1 MIQNPSGFTLDLDI
15 IAYIFP
21 MENGSL
27 LLEDGGYIDVGR
39 SLLDTRTLDLSEL
52 FVATASLGED
62 SWLVATTE
70 EEDFTLGFLGG
81 DVFSCDEVDGA
92 ETDHE
97 DPEDTEVSTT
107 VSRVPIWDDVSD
119 LPPLVG
125 CIVLVGL
132 FNISST
138 FNNSQAWD
146 STNSRAD
153 SLQRRH
159 ILVPR
164 STWDERCRETGIVLA
179 DELIDHKS
187 REAISDRVKIIDPSS
202 PASHIRNRKSETCI
216 DDDRQNQHGSWSH
229 CLRQGTRNRCDG
241 TEQHRH
247 DHGQH
252 EGYQDEEEEV
262 SRLSIQ
268 VDHEVERCV
277 EDDGVEDFVRHVC
290 QHGRDSFT

>member
-179 DELIDHKS
+179 DELIEELGACVPVGDVARGEDLVGQFGAGFESKFF
-187 REAISDRVKIIDPSS
+187 REDERIIAVEENSCNFLRVFVSNHLVIFRRMEDRGE
-202 PASHIRNRKSETCI
+202 AELHT
-216 DDDRQNQHGSWSH
+216 
-229 CLRQGTRNRCDG
+229 
-241 TEQHRH
+241 
-247 DHGQH
+247 
-252 EGYQDEEEEV
+252 
-262 SRLSIQ
+262 
-268 VDHEVERCV
+268 
-277 EDDGVEDFVRHVC
+277 FVIFVYEMV
-290 QHGRDSFT
+290 

>member
-97 DPEDTEVSTT
+97 DPEDTEVAPS
-107 VSRVPIWDDVSD
+107 
-119 LPPLVG
+119 LA
-125 CIVLVGL
+125 VLVVNQLEECVGVAEWAV
-132 FNISST
+132 FT
-138 FNNSQAWD
+138 AGC
-146 STNSRAD
+146 
-153 SLQRRH
+153 SLGVGNVAASC
-159 ILVPR
+159 L
-164 STWDERCRETGIVLA
+164 DVLA
-179 DELIDHKS
+179 HIGVAGLLWEGFEAEELDF
-187 REAISDRVKIIDPSS
+187 
-202 PASHIRNRKSETCI
+202 
-216 DDDRQNQHGSWSH
+216 
-229 CLRQGTRNRCDG
+229 GTFDWDVG
-241 TEQHRH
+241 
-247 DHGQH
+247 
-252 EGYQDEEEEV
+252 EG
-262 SRLSIQ
+262 
-268 VDHEVERCV
+268 
-277 EDDGVEDFVRHVC
+277 G
-290 QHGRDSFT
+290 